1 MIIKQMFL
9 VNNIEITE
17 KWFYS
22 RLTYEIEIFLVN
34 MGMDLKSTKDI
45 LINYMK
51 KDRFSD
57 VINEYEFTK
66 QTIYIR
72 Y

>member
-22 RLTYEIEIFLVN
+22 RLTHEIEIFLVN

-51 KDRFSD
+51 KDRFID
-57 VINEYEFTK
+57 VINGYEFNK

-72 Y
+72 